1 MTKPLFGRVVLAVHL
16 ALVLL
21 LSPAIAAQQQGD
33 SAYEW
38 LNGKWRGPAPGGG
51 LILID
56 VKASAAGDITG
67 NGRMVSVSRS
77 TYEPQVS
84 GKVDGDKVTLVLSNP
99 KWVTTRTSS
108 SHERATGFQASA
120 RAKPSYLR
128 KLNSLNLSTAR
139 SCVTV

>member
-1 MTKPLFGRVVLAVHL
+1 MTKQLFGRVVLAVQL

-21 LSPAIAAQQQGD
+21 LSPAMAAQQQGD

-51 LILID
+51 IILID
-56 VKASAAGDITG
+56 IKANAAGEITG

-99 KWVTTRTSS
+99 RSGNDAHFELTRGGDRLS
-108 SHERATGFQASA
+108 G
-120 RAKPSYLR
+120 KR
-128 KLNSLNLSTAR
+128 KSEAIVFEKTQ
-139 SCVTV
+139 